1 MKYPITKRS
10 GQLSNNQSRRV
21 DIPHGRAVAQI
32 AIHAM
37 KRLFAALLI
46 GALLLGSADDALSD
60 EPEEF
65 LDLLMRIAEAEEDVS
80 YTGSRLIVFHTPRG
94 LTVLED
100 LVIHHPPEVNAV
112 KVLSVMGRE
121 RLDKHREMERRK
133 AKDGSE
139 RRRSRG
145 DRHRSERRLMPP
157 RKRISNLSQ
166 AEMKLLAENYH
177 FHLEPGGD
185 IAGEETNEIKIYPHF
200 EGRPTKRLFISRRN
214 EVILRVEEFDPD
226 GHLRFLSVFT
236 ELEFGEEIVEEILDE
251 LRHDDKLIFEHQ
263 EQRSQPLED
272 EEAEKS
278 LDFRLVQ
285 PTYLPPGFQLLDT
298 RYIKHRSLTV
308 FLRYTDGL
316 ATFSLFEREGKSKFR
331 HRNRGDRRRGGK
343 TISRHDVKIH
353 IMRQLPAHILEWSNS
368 GVDFTL
374 IGELDP
380 SELIKIAE
388 SVILASQKEMKGE

>member
-1 MKYPITKRS
+1 MKYPITKRI

-21 DIPHGRAVAQI
+21 DIPHGRAFAQI

-46 GALLLGSADDALSD
+46 GALLLGSAEDALSD

-145 DRHRSERRLMPP
+145 DRH
-157 RKRISNLSQ
+157 
-166 AEMKLLAENYH
+166 
-177 FHLEPGGD
+177 LE
-185 IAGEETNEIKIYPHF
+185 
-200 EGRPTKRLFISRRN
+200 
-214 EVILRVEEFDPD
+214 
-226 GHLRFLSVFT
+226 
-236 ELEFGEEIVEEILDE
+236 
-251 LRHDDKLIFEHQ
+251 
-263 EQRSQPLED
+263 
-272 EEAEKS
+272 
-278 LDFRLVQ
+278 
-285 PTYLPPGFQLLDT
+285 
-298 RYIKHRSLTV
+298 
-308 FLRYTDGL
+308 
-316 ATFSLFEREGKSKFR
+316 
-331 HRNRGDRRRGGK
+331 
-343 TISRHDVKIH
+343 
-353 IMRQLPAHILEWSNS
+353 
-368 GVDFTL
+368 
-374 IGELDP
+374 
-380 SELIKIAE
+380 
-388 SVILASQKEMKGE
+388 